1 MSWSPSCVFCFGGEF
16 ILVAFV
22 SSVKCSERRVLFSI
36 GDASTVVS
44 CWDNFNSTLSI
55 RGALPNGLL
64 FENNTLYGR
73 PLNGMELTVYEVVSE
88 ADMQNPFELYIGG
101 KAHLSLFHCS
111 VFIASCDWGEHGR
124 LVCYEGCVL

>member
-1 MSWSPSCVFCFGGEF
+1 MSLSPSCVFCFGGEF

-55 RGALPNGLL
+55 RGVLPNGLL
-64 FENNTLYGR
+64 FENNTIYGR
-73 PLNGMELTVYEVVSE
+73 PLSGMELTVYEVVSD

-101 KAHLSLFHCS
+101 KKHLFLLNRSD
-111 VFIASCDWGEHGR
+111 FIASCDWSEHGG
-124 LVCYEGCVL
+124 LFHHEGCVL